1 MTCPH
6 LVASQQILTLTPAA
20 FNNNAGLFAQEF
32 SAKQPGLFLACY
44 ASVRDRV
51 LSAIEGV
58 IAAAF

>member
-20 FNNNAGLFAQEF
+20 FNSNAGPFAQEF

-44 ASVRDRV
+44 ASVRDKV
-51 LSAIEGV
+51 LSAIEG
-58 IAAAF
+58 IFATDF